1 MCLFASEMEQREPF
15 RAVTEEEYAK
25 IYVTFKR
32 RTDQEII
39 VSDKIIKKL
48 LQNYENESIDMMS
61 IGAGIGWLENCII
74 KHPCMKITSILA
86 IEPNPDHLP
95 KLREQSNAW
104 TDTVVQIDSSY
115 FNAHYETSQKF
126 DIVLMVH
133 SIYFIDDPLEAIIRA
148 KSFLKHGG
156 QLIIIVQGDQ
166 GGKELACHLY
176 ARADGAQ
183 NILSRNWIDTKF
195 VVDGLKQNN
204 IKYEVENVKISHDV
218 TDFMEKSDS
227 ADSSDTVSFFLQ
239 TDYKDLDNQLQ
250 DEIYQLVKKH
260 VTTTEDNRH
269 IFNHQNGIIIVDN
282 I

>member
-1 MCLFASEMEQREPF
+1 MEQKKSFKALTQEQY
-15 RAVTEEEYAK
+15 TAK
-25 IYVTFKR
+25 YITFKR
-32 RTDQEII
+32 RADQDAVIRD
-39 VSDKIIKKL
+39 VIIKAL
-48 LQNYENESIDMMS
+48 LLKYENRSIDVMS

-74 KHPCMKITSILA
+74 KHPCMKIRSMLA
-86 IEPNPDHLP
+86 IEPNPDHLV
-95 KLREQSNAW
+95 KLREQSDAW

-133 SIYFIDDPLEAIIRA
+133 SIYCMNDPLETIIRA

-166 GGKELACHLY
+166 CGKELACHLY

-183 NILSRNWIDTKF
+183 NILSRNWIDTEF

-227 ADSSDTVSFFLQ
+227 ADSSDTISFLLQ

-269 IFNHQNGIIIVDN
+269 IFNNQNGIIIVDN
-282 I
+282 IY